1 MEERFSLCLSL
12 LPRSKTCREGLY
24 MNQQPINIYLAADS
38 TVQAY
43 EASEVHQGG
52 WGEFL
57 PFYFSKEDVQVLNH
71 AIGGRSSRTFVEEG
85 RLDKILKEIRMGDY
99 LFIQMGHN
107 DSTSSKPERY
117 TDPYTTYKEYL
128 KMYVKGARNCQA
140 EPILITP
147 VARLH
152 RENGIF
158 INDFPQ
164 YCQAM
169 KEVAVEE
176 NVYLIDL
183 MEKSLN
189 YFDAIGYEEAF
200 TFFMASVN
208 ETDFT
213 HFTKKGANKMAWLVS
228 EGIKECDLPIS
239 RFVINATENT
249 VF

>member
-1 MEERFSLCLSL
+1 M
-12 LPRSKTCREGLY
+12 SK
-24 MNQQPINIYLAADS
+24 QPINIYLAADS
-38 TVQAY
+38 TVQTY
-43 EASEVHQGG
+43 DTSELNQGG

-57 PFYFSKEDVQVLNH
+57 QSYFSKEDVQVFNH
-71 AIGGRSSRTFVEEG
+71 AIGGRSSKTFIEEG
-85 RLDKILKEIRMGDY
+85 RLDRILKEIRLDDY

-107 DSTSSKPERY
+107 DSTISKPERY
-117 TDPYTTYKEYL
+117 TDPHTTYKEYL

-152 RENGIF
+152 HENGLF
-158 INDFPQ
+158 INDFPE
-164 YCQAM
+164 YCMAM
-169 KEVAVEE
+169 KEVAAEE
-176 NVYLIDL
+176 KVFLIDL
-183 MEKSLN
+183 MAKSLN
-189 YFDAIGYEEAF
+189 YFDTIGYEEAF

-228 EGIKECDLPIS
+228 EAIKESALPIS
-239 RFVINATENT
+239 RFILKRSENT